1 MRRESAHSGG
11 CSLVPSRRVSRPSSC
26 DVMSGHVTSWQAAD
40 WWSLGVLLYEMC
52 TGELPFGPTQLVALQ
67 ARQYRL
73 THTPRVHAAP
83 PLS

>member
-1 MRRESAHSGG
+1 
-11 CSLVPSRRVSRPSSC
+11 
-26 DVMSGHVTSWQAAD
+26 MSGHVTSCHDMCPTWQAAD

-83 PLS
+83 PLSCTCMTPAGLFVVT